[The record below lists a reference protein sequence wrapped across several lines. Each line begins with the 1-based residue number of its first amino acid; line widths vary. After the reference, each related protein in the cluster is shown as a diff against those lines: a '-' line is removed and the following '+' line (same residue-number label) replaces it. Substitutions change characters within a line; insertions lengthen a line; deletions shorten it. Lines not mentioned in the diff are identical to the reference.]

1 MSTCS
6 VLYRV
11 IFTKDDIN
19 NAEWCEFHSDNLVLF
34 CMSCNCCGIC
44 YIAYSFL
51 IKSYIVCSNN
61 FTIVISR
68 NLYMPKVETQ
78 SSRLNKCNIYMYMS
92 YVNLL
97 VNSALVYWY
106 CCIKCFL
113 EKVWNYKMYFDGDS
127 WMCMLV

>member
-1 MSTCS
+1 MQNDANFIKTI
-6 VLYRV
+6 LYCFVCRV
-11 IFTKDDIN
+11 IVV
-19 NAEWCEFHSDNLVLF
+19 EFVILLESF
-34 CMSCNCCGIC
+34 I

-78 SSRLNKCNIYMYMS
+78 FSRLNKCNIYMYMS

-97 VNSALVYWY
+97 VNSALV
-106 CCIKCFL
+106 C
-113 EKVWNYKMYFDGDS
+113 
-127 WMCMLV
+127 